1 MGIPRGVYR
10 NMDDKQL
17 KTLRSKKVLEI
28 EKIKHLTGLFAMR
41 DKKRLADQI
50 SAIDSERA
58 SRLLTIKMF

>member
-1 MGIPRGVYR
+1 MAIQRGVYR
-10 NMDDKQL
+10 KMTDKQL

-28 EKIKHLTGLFAMR
+28 EKIKHLDGLFAMR

-58 SRLLTIKMF
+58 SRILQIKMF